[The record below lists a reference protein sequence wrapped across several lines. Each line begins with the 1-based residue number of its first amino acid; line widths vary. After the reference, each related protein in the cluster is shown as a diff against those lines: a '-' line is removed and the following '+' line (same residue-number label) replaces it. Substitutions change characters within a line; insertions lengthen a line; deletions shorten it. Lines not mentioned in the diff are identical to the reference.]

1 MDEELRAYLV
11 AMEGRLVGRMND
23 QHERLLEGITA
34 LRNDYQS
41 TKTFLVE
48 DALVN
53 GRRLRSFED
62 RLERVE
68 KHLGI

>member
-1 MDEELRAYLV
+1 MDEELRAYLDE
-11 AMEGRLVGRMND
+11 MMGRINNQFERM
-23 QHERLLEGITA
+23 LEGIKA
-34 LRNDYQS
+34 LRTDYQA

>member
-1 MDEELRAYLV
+1 MDEELRAHLD
-11 AMEGRLVGRMND
+11 RMLEQINN
-23 QHERLLEGITA
+23 QFERMLEGIVA
-34 LRNDYQS
+34 LRNDYHH

-48 DALVN
+48 DALNN